1 MARSQLAP
9 EKDQWLTQ
17 MEQELEAWMVTKVF
31 QLTTSEVLGEDK
43 YID

>member
-17 MEQELEAWMVTKVF
+17 MEQGLEACLILMF
-31 QLTTSEVLGEDK
+31 D
-43 YID
+43 I